1 MKWKDLKISIKSIL
15 DSTQIDVYNKCLII
29 EGMLE
34 NYRKRFFKGGK
45 KKKNESDGDN
55 IDN

>member
-34 NYRKRFFKGGK
+34 IYRKRFFKGGK
-45 KKKNESDGDN
+45 KIKNKSDGDN

>member
-34 NYRKRFFKGGK
+34 IYRKRFFKGGK
-45 KKKNESDGDN
+45 KIKNESDGDN